1 MRTLVVYCHP
11 DPQSFTAA
19 VRDRAVSAL
28 RRSGHDVRVTDLYA
42 EGFDPLF
49 SAEER
54 QRHLEPGPDPSVAHH
69 AADLQWCER
78 LVLIYPTWWSGQPAI
93 LTGWLAALPS
103 DALRGVA
110 RLVAVTT
117 HGSSKWVN
125 LLEGETGRR
134 IVTHTLRRR
143 CAPGARAEWHAFY
156 GIDRADDARRTA
168 FVAEVERTLSRS
180 R

>member
-1 MRTLVVYCHP
+1 MTAIVVYAHPSEASYTAALRDAVRRGLEAAGETVDLIDLWVDDFDPRRPEPCLVTSRHVDRLAAASTLV
-11 DPQSFTAA
+11 
-19 VRDRAVSAL
+19 
-28 RRSGHDVRVTDLYA
+28 
-42 EGFDPLF
+42 
-49 SAEER
+49 
-54 QRHLEPGPDPSVAHH
+54 
-69 AADLQWCER
+69 
-78 LVLIYPTWWSGQPAI
+78 LVYPTWWSGQPAI

-103 DALRGVA
+103 DALRRVS

-134 IVTHTLRRR
+134 IVKHMLRRR

-168 FVAEVERTLSRS
+168 FVAEVERTLSQS